1 MFDALPSFAA
11 PRHDELRDEFSRY
24 LSTDIETVDDVL
36 LWWIEHRASFPCLS
50 RMALD
55 YLTIPGTFLYDI
67 ILVDSE
73 LIVFVQLHQ
82 LQSSVYSAR
91 VVSCFLTSETVYLL
105 KRLVHSCASA
115 IGVNL
120 VLLRIQISPPLQ

>member
-36 LWWIEHRASFPCLS
+36 LWWIEHCTSFPCLS

-82 LQSSVYSAR
+82 LQSSMYSAR
-91 VVSCFLTSETVYLL
+91 VISCFLTSETVYLL

-120 VLLRIQISPPLQ
+120 VLLRIQISPLLQ